1 MKNIKKLY
9 QRKAK
14 EMKKECIESYYRE
27 GIKMFYA
34 PLSIFKIGGD
44 EGI

>member
-1 MKNIKKLY
+1 MKKLY
-9 QRKAK
+9 QRKTK

-27 GIKMFYA
+27 GIKMFHA